1 MFKVDLKKFK
11 KYDKPGP
18 RYTSYPTAPQFNEQF
33 THAEFVDEI
42 VKTNYGK
49 NLPDLSLYFH
59 IPYCD
64 TLCFFCGCN
73 MLVTRNRERIDEY
86 IKYVQKEIDLMRTY
100 LLPDRKVAQHHWGG
114 GTPTHL
120 KPDEIDKLTSY
131 INQSFDFKEDS
142 VRIAAKLI
150 RVN

>member
-1 MFKVDLKKFK
+1 MFTVDLKKFK

-33 THAEFVDEI
+33 THADFVDEI

-64 TLCFFCGCN
+64 TLCFFCDAICW
-73 MLVTRNRERIDEY
+73 LLETE
-86 IKYVQKEIDLMRTY
+86 KE
-100 LLPDRKVAQHHWGG
+100 
-114 GTPTHL
+114 
-120 KPDEIDKLTSY
+120 
-131 INQSFDFKEDS
+131 
-142 VRIAAKLI
+142 
-150 RVN
+150 